1 MSRILF
7 IQDIGYEHIGTMY
20 LAAVLKQHNHQCDL
34 LIDSLEDDI
43 IGKAKIYKPDLVG
56 FSVITGGQQWSLD
69 TAKRIKSALNCKII
83 FGGPHPTYFPEIIKY
98 EQVDYICRG
107 EGEYALLELTEAIER
122 GRDTSG
128 ISNIWCKSGDE
139 VIKNEVR
146 DLIDDLDTLPFP
158 DRSIYYKYPDIR
170 RMPQKR
176 FMATRG
182 CPYDCSFCSN
192 HVLRLLYHKKGNYV
206 RRRSVKNVISEIINV
221 KNKYTLQTVYFDD
234 DTFTLDYKW
243 IFDFF
248 REYRQNIKLP
258 FICLLRANFVTE
270 ELVKEFKISG
280 CRTVF
285 FGVETGNEKIRNGLL
300 KKNLSNQDIINAA
313 GILHKYKIRFKTYN
327 MLGLPDETVESA
339 LETLQLNAEIKT
351 DYPWCSIF
359 QPYPGTELGEYTIQ
373 RGYLSGGFSYND
385 IQPYYS
391 KSMLVNKKDI
401 KQIINL
407 QKFFI
412 TGVKFPFLIPLIKKL
427 IKLPPNIIFD
437 FIFILGHA
445 YTYTGSEDISILNSF
460 SEGIKSMKKLYF
472 LKR

>member
-1 MSRILF
+1 MSRVLF

-20 LAAVLKQHNHQCDL
+20 LAAVLKQHNHQCDI
-34 LIDSLEDDI
+34 LIDNLEDDI
-43 IGKAKIYKPDLVG
+43 IEKVKVYKPDLVG
-56 FSVITGGQQWSLD
+56 LSVATGAQQWSLNI
-69 TAKRIKSALNCKII
+69 AEEIKSVLDCKII

-107 EGEYALLELTEAIER
+107 EGEYALLELAEAIKD
-122 GRDTSG
+122 GRNASG
-128 ISNIWCKSGDE
+128 IRNIWSKKGNQ
-139 VIKNEVR
+139 VIKNEIR
-146 DLIDDLDTLPFP
+146 GLIADLDALPFP
-158 DRSIYYKYPDIR
+158 DRSIYYKYSYIR
-170 RMPQKR
+170 KMPQKR

-182 CPYDCSFCSN
+182 CPYNCSFCFN
-192 HVLRLLYHKKGNYV
+192 CALKMIYRGKGDYV
-206 RRRSVKNVISEIINV
+206 RGRSVKNVISEIINV
-221 KNKYTLQTVYFDD
+221 KNEYTVKTVFFDD

-243 IFDFF
+243 IFDFL
-248 REYRQNIKLP
+248 REYRENVKLP
-258 FICLLRANFVTE
+258 FICLLRANLVTE
-270 ELVKEFKISG
+270 ELIREFKISG

-327 MLGLPDETVESA
+327 MLGLPDETMDTA
-339 LETLQLNAEIKT
+339 LETLRLNAKIKT

-359 QPYPGTELGEYTIQ
+359 QPYPSTELGEYAIQ
-373 RGYLSGGFSYND
+373 KGDVSEGFSCND

-412 TGVKFPFLIPLIKKL
+412 AGIKFPFLIPLIKKL

-437 FIFILGHA
+437 FIFILGYA
-445 YTYTGSEDISILNSF
+445 YTYVGSEDINILNSF
-460 SEGIKSMKKLYF
+460 AEGIKSIKKLYF